1 MGGGSQTLGFEIDFL
16 ESLGFE
22 QKSEILGAAGAQ
34 NLRDIRSETLKNKG
48 KSSENEAKSV
58 FFLACGG
65 PIVLFQILRMLN
77 NKLLSFFPFNVR
89 TSQILRILN

>member
-1 MGGGSQTLGFEIDFL
+1 M

-58 FFLACGG
+58 FILACGG

-77 NKLLSFFPFNVR
+77 KKLLSFFPFNVR